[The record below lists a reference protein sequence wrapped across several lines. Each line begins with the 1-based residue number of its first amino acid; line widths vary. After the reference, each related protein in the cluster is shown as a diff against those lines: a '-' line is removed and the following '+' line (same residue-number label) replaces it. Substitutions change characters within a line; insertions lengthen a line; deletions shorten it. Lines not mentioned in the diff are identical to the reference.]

1 MAFQV
6 SPGIQ
11 IREIDLTTVTP
22 AVSSTEGAIA
32 GVFSWGPVEQL
43 VLVDSENTLVQRF
56 GKPTN
61 NNFETFFTAASFLS
75 YGNKLY
81 VVRAANTSGS
91 NNELASWNAIANTG
105 EVASH
110 ASFNVKNSD
119 AYEGINFSDADL
131 LYVAKYPGSLGNS
144 LKISVCD
151 SNTAF
156 SRSLNLSTIDT
167 VGSDGDL
174 IDGSISLAIG
184 NSIATVYFS
193 NTANSTAAAANTL
206 ANNTL
211 QALTA
216 GDIIELGNSSVGIQY
231 LKVSS
236 FTASNGSQN
245 VTQTSTTNLVPI
257 EDGSARLFLINF
269 DSVLTLNANVTS
281 NTFTRNWEYY
291 NVVNDTPKT
300 SSFLAASTGNTSAVD
315 EVHVVVVDED
325 GLITGV
331 PGTILEA
338 FEAMSRVTTAKKS
351 DGTDNYY
358 KNVINQNSAYVW
370 FANDRAAAASA
381 NTTAIL
387 TSTNSRPL
395 VLSFVNGTDGQ
406 AESNTVIA
414 DLTRAY
420 DLLKSPEDVDVS
432 LILAGKAI
440 GGTNKE
446 QLANYIIDNVA
457 EFRKDCMVFI
467 SPDRADVVRNATKTE
482 LSSTLTFRRS
492 LRSTTFAVMDSGY
505 KYMYDKYNDVY
516 RYVPLNG
523 DVAGAAVFTDETRD
537 PWFSPAGF
545 NRGQVRNIIKL
556 AYNPNKADRDQLYKE
571 GINPVVTFPGQ
582 GTILFGDKTL
592 ANLPSAFDRINVR
605 RLFIIL
611 EKAISRA
618 AKSLLFE
625 FNDEFTRA
633 QFRNIVEPFLRD
645 VQGRRGITDFKV
657 VCDETNNPP
666 SVIDRNEFVG
676 DIYIKPAR
684 SINFIQL
691 NFVAVRTGVEFSEIV
706 GSF

>member
-81 VVRAANTSGS
+81 VVRAANTSNS
-91 NNELASWNAIANTG
+91 NNELASWNAIANVGTVTTP
-105 EVASH
+105 EN
-110 ASFNVKNSD
+110 FNVKNSD
-119 AYEGINFSDADL
+119 AYEGVTFSDTDL

-151 SNTAF
+151 STNAF
-156 SRSLNLSTIDT
+156 SRTLSLLST
-167 VGSDGDL
+167 SDVNGNL
-174 IDGSISLAIG
+174 VNGTITLAIG
-184 NSIATVYFS
+184 NSTATVNFS
-193 NTANSTAAAANTL
+193 NTANGTATGANTL

-231 LKVSS
+231 LKVAS
-236 FTASNGSQN
+236 FTASNGSAN
-245 VTQTSTTNLVPI
+245 VTQTSTTGLLPI
-257 EDGSARLFLINF
+257 SDGDDRLFKINF
-269 DSVLTLNANVTS
+269 DSVLTLGSAVNS
-281 NTFTRNWEYY
+281 NSFTRYWEFY
-291 NVVNDTPKT
+291 NVVNGAPKT
-300 SSFLAASTGNTSAVD
+300 STFLAGSSGNTTAID
-315 EVHVVVVDED
+315 EIHAVVVDED
-325 GLITGV
+325 GQITGV

-338 FEAMSRVTTAKKS
+338 FEAMSRVNNAKKA

-370 FANDRAAAASA
+370 YANDRSGAASA
-381 NTTAIL
+381 NATAVI
-387 TSTNSRPL
+387 TSTNTRPL
-395 VLSFVNGTDGQ
+395 VLSFDGGTDGQ

-414 DLTRAY
+414 DLNRAY

-457 EFRKDCMVFI
+457 EFRKDCMVFV

-492 LRSTTFAVMDSGY
+492 LRSSTFAVMDSGY

-523 DVAGAAVFTDETRD
+523 DVAGAAVFTDESRD

-605 RLFIIL
+605 RLFIVL